1 VGFLNKQNI
10 SQLKI
15 DFGKIPPVGFLK
27 KQNISQLKIDSK
39 ESRRR
44 DFNGRYYPI
53 EDIFFF

>member
-27 KQNISQLKIDSK
+27 ERNIS
-39 ESRRR
+39 
-44 DFNGRYYPI
+44 
-53 EDIFFF
+53 DIFPKLNYL